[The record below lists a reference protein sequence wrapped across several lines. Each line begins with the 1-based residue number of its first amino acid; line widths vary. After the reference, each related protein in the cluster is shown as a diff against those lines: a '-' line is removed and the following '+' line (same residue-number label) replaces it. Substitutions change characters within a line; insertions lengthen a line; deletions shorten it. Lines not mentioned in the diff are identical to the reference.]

1 MDKTFEEM
9 LNEVEINEDFE
20 VMDDVVIEVDDSF
33 YSTEGAEEED
43 E

>member
-1 MDKTFEEM
+1 MNKTFEEM

-20 VMDDVVIEVDDSF
+20 VMDDAVIEVDDSF